1 MNIIF
6 NLLNT
11 LLHYLFNLTGDLGI
25 AIVLLTVT
33 VRIVLLPVSIKQKTS
48 IVQQQLLSKKISSI
62 KEKYKNNKKKLESE
76 MQKYYRQSTKS
87 MLGCFVSLLQ
97 LPIISSLYFV
107 IIKMPV
113 NVGTIIIPWI
123 ASIKMPDKYFIIP
136 LIYAL
141 ISLSPNL
148 LSYIKYLKTIE
159 WVKMTKSNLIFI
171 SIFSIFITIKAPVAI
186 GLYFITTSLFSLF
199 EEIGYRLYMKDK
211 PLN

>member
-48 IVQQQLLSKKISSI
+48 IVQQHILSKKISGI

-107 IIKMPV
+107 IIKVPV

-123 ASIKMPDKYFIIP
+123 ASIKTPDKYFIIP

-148 LSYIKYLKTIE
+148 LSYIKYLKTVE

-171 SIFSIFITIKAPVAI
+171 IIFSIFITIKAPVAI